1 MPHKSFY
8 VISVHT
14 IKLSAQFLSLAI
26 YGYMA
31 APVSPASSITP
42 TKSAR
47 NEIIRQRAA
56 SGETYAKIA
65 ADYGLSE
72 NRVYQIVNHRR
83 K

>member
-1 MPHKSFY
+1 M
-8 VISVHT
+8 
-14 IKLSAQFLSLAI
+14 ALAI
-26 YGYMA
+26 YGYTA
-31 APVSPASSITP
+31 APVSPLSSITP
-42 TKSAR
+42 KQTTR
-47 NEIIRQRAA
+47 NEIICQRYA